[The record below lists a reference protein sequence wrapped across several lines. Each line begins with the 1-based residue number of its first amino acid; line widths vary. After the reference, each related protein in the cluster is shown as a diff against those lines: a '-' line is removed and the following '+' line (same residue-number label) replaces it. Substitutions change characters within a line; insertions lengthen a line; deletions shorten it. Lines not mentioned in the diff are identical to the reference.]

1 MNAKSD
7 AQDFRRLF
15 YLLKI
20 KVMIKEEKFTT
31 ELGFSFELSI
41 GDNTGRLLFDTEH
54 DTLQFTREEVAEL
67 IYILQ
72 LYYERMD

>member
-1 MNAKSD
+1 
-7 AQDFRRLF
+7 
-15 YLLKI
+15 
-20 KVMIKEEKFTT
+20 MIKGEKFTT

>member
-1 MNAKSD
+1 
-7 AQDFRRLF
+7 
-15 YLLKI
+15 
-20 KVMIKEEKFTT
+20 MIKEEKFTT
-31 ELGFSFELSI
+31 ELGFSFELS
-41 GDNTGRLLFDTEH
+41 EH

>member
-1 MNAKSD
+1 
-7 AQDFRRLF
+7 
-15 YLLKI
+15 
-20 KVMIKEEKFTT
+20 MIKEEKFTT
-31 ELGFSFELSI
+31 ELGVSFELSI
-41 GDNTGRLLFDTEH
+41 GENTGRLLFDTEH

>member
-1 MNAKSD
+1 
-7 AQDFRRLF
+7 
-15 YLLKI
+15 
-20 KVMIKEEKFTT
+20 MIKEEKFTT

-54 DTLQFTREEVAEL
+54 DTLQFTRDEVAEL